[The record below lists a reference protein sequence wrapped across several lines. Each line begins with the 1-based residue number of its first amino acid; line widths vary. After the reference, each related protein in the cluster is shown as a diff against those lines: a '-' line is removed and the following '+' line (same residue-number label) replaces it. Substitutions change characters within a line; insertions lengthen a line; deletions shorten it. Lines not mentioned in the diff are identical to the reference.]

1 MTITKESKTDETESN
16 EGEVTGVLK
25 LTKAEKR
32 GKLKMKEAKKQ
43 SKEEVPRSPR
53 APQAE
58 VLSLQEMLEVSKD
71 GDGVIAILA
80 LKSLLAVFKNI
91 IPRYRIRLPTEKEQE
106 MKVSKAIKKMRFY
119 ESTLLSALKYHTLTF
134 VSAC

>member
-91 IPRYRIRLPTEKEQE
+91 IPRLPTEKEQE

-119 ESTLLSALKYHTLTF
+119 ESTLLSALKQYHTLTF